1 MATEY
6 KWEQKTLGQNKKI
19 QEVVASAAKASELLN
34 ANMALAKGGVKAAQL
49 FLTTVMNPKVII
61 LNTIADAID
70 GFVEDFLGTGFY
82 ILEVVPEGTETVP
95 KSAEEKTATFAGP
108 PGLLPEIRAAILKKK
123 SPPFAFSRKVP
134 NITKTK
140 A

>member
-34 ANMALAKGGVKAAQL
+34 ANMALAKGGIKAAQL

-70 GFVEDFLGTGFY
+70 GFVESRLFLSMPDPCTVRV
-82 ILEVVPEGTETVP
+82 EVYGINRTVDGLSCNQSGVRELNRHQAFP
-95 KSAEEKTATFAGP
+95 RWDRRK
-108 PGLLPEIRAAILKKK
+108 PGSSDCRCPG
-123 SPPFAFSRKVP
+123 SGQ
-134 NITKTK
+134 THGC
-140 A
+140 